1 MTVSINGTTG
11 EISLAVP
18 AGVVVFYASSTLPGG
33 FLKANGAA
41 VSRTT
46 YSALYAAI
54 GTTFGTG
61 DGSTTF
67 NLPDMRGYFPRG
79 WADDGSVDSGRAF
92 GSTQQDAFES
102 HTHTVTLYYS
112 DGATNNYVRGTQAA
126 NGQGTRATSATG
138 STETRPVNVALL
150 ACIKY

>member
-1 MTVSINGTTG
+1 MTVAINGTTG

-18 AGVVVFYASSTLPGG
+18 AGLVVFYASSTLPSG
-33 FLKANGAA
+33 FLKANGAN

-46 YSALYAAI
+46 YAALFAAI

-67 NLPDMRGYFPRG
+67 TLPDMRGYFPRG
-79 WADDGSVDSGRAF
+79 WADNGSVDSGRVFGTTQAAAF
-92 GSTQQDAFES
+92 AS
-102 HTHTVTLYYS
+102 HTHS
-112 DGATNNYVRGTQAA
+112 NGANYGLSVASGASGWYASAA
-126 NGQGTRATSATG
+126 GVSTG
-138 STETRPVNVALL
+138 SAGGSETRPINLALL